1 METHAQPQRT
11 AIDATCVGGSCGF
24 TCHAGYKFC
33 DGNATNG
40 CEADLT
46 SVLANCGACNATCS
60 GTCSKYSTCTAPPP
74 SCSLEFASCD
84 CNAYNGCETDLTSD
98 AFNCG
103 VFNATCSSGMICSNS
118 TCADITCALGFA
130 DCDGDWRNGCERWTW
145 GNPLNCNTSICN
157 VPPAQDGFLL

>member
-60 GTCSKYSTCTAPPP
+60 GTCSNSTCTAPPP
-74 SCSLEFASCD
+74 SCSLEFESCD

-103 VFNATCSSGMICSNS
+103 VLNATCSSGMICSNS
-118 TCADITCALGFA
+118 TCADITCAPWVHGLRWGLEERVWEVDLGQ
-130 DCDGDWRNGCERWTW
+130 
-145 GNPLNCNTSICN
+145 
-157 VPPAQDGFLL
+157 PPQLQHFHL